1 MLKHLIVFASDERG
15 QDLVEYTLL
24 IGFICLAG
32 AATVV
37 SMGSITG
44 GLWSAVNAR
53 MAASNQ
59 VS

>member
-1 MLKHLIVFASDERG
+1 VLKHLIVFASDERG